1 MKSGVTVTAD
11 NFRSII
17 DAINKLTNKD
27 VLVGIPDSAP
37 DRTDT
42 PITNAQIGY
51 VMETGSPAHNVPAR
65 PFLVP
70 GVQDVQSECAERLGK
85 AADAALGGS
94 QQTAERQL
102 SSAGMIAS
110 QSVKKKIGSN
120 IPPALSPE
128 TIRNRN
134 RSRQT
139 QSMRKSEKDY
149 LKAIDAGTDPTQA
162 QEAAGIVALVNTGSL
177 RNAVTYVVREKK

>member
-1 MKSGVTVTAD
+1 MKSGATMTAD
-11 NFRSII
+11 KMAALIRSI
-17 DAINKLTNKD
+17 AKLAKKD

-37 DRTDT
+37 ERTDT

-51 VMETGSPAHNVPAR
+51 IMETGSPAQNVPAR

-70 GVQDVQSECAERLGK
+70 GVQDVRSECAERLKQGATDALDGNDAGTMRALT
-85 AADAALGGS
+85 AAGLI
-94 QQTAERQL
+94 AE
-102 SSAGMIAS
+102 
-110 QSVKKKIGSN
+110 QSVKKMIGSN

-128 TIRNRN
+128 TIRNRR

-149 LKAIDAGTDPTQA
+149 LKAVDSGTDPAVAQA
-162 QEAAGIVALVNTGSL
+162 AAGIIPLINTGSL
-177 RNAVTYVVREKK
+177 RNSITHVVREKK

>member
-1 MKSGVTVTAD
+1 MTVDNMKA
-11 NFRSII
+11 II
-17 DAINKLTNKD
+17 DAINKLTKKD

-37 DRTDT
+37 ERTDT
-42 PITNAQIGY
+42 PMTNAQIGY

-70 GVQDVQSECAERLGK
+70 GVQDVQAECAERLGK
-85 AADAALGGS
+85 AADAALSGNQSG
-94 QQTAERQL
+94 AERQMN
-102 SSAGMIAS
+102 SAGMVAS

-128 TIRNRN
+128 TIRNRR

-139 QSMRKSEKDY
+139 QGMRADEKQY
-149 LKAIDAGTDPTQA
+149 LKAVADGTDPAQA
-162 QEAAGIVALVNTGSL
+162 QAEAGIIPLVNSGSL
-177 RNAVTYVVREKK
+177 RNAITHVVREKK

>member
-1 MKSGVTVTAD
+1 MKSGATMTSDKMAALI
-11 NFRSII
+11 RSIS
-17 DAINKLTNKD
+17 ALAKKD

-37 DRTDT
+37 EREDT
-42 PITNAQIGY
+42 PMTNAQIGY

-70 GVQDVQSECAERLGK
+70 GVQDVQAECAERLKDG
-85 AADAALGGS
+85 ATAALDGNETGATRAL
-94 QQTAERQL
+94 TA
-102 SSAGMIAS
+102 AGMIAE

-128 TIRNRN
+128 TIRNRR

-149 LKAIDAGTDPTQA
+149 LKAIADGVDPAQA
-162 QEAAGIVALVNTGSL
+162 QTAAGIIPLVNTGSL
-177 RNAVTYVVREKK
+177 RNSVTHVVRDKK

>member
-1 MKSGVTVTAD
+1 MKSGATMSTD
-11 NFRSII
+11 NLKSII
-17 DAINKLTNKD
+17 DAINKLTKKD

-37 DRTDT
+37 ERTDT

-70 GVQDVQSECAERLGK
+70 GVADVQDQCADRLGK
-85 AADAALGGS
+85 AADAALSGNQSG
-94 QQTAERQL
+94 AERQMTA
-102 SSAGMIAS
+102 AGLIAES
-110 QSVKKKIGSN
+110 SVKKKIGSN

-128 TIRNRN
+128 TIRNRH

-139 QSMRKSEKDY
+139 QSMRADEKAY
-149 LKAIDAGTDPTQA
+149 LKAVDSGTDPAQA
-162 QEAAGIVALVNTGSL
+162 QTEAGIIPLINTGAL
-177 RNAVTYVVREKK
+177 RNSITHVVRDKD

>member
-1 MKSGVTVTAD
+1 MKSGATMTAD
-11 NFRSII
+11 NMKAII
-17 DAINKLTNKD
+17 DAINKLAKKD

-37 DRTDT
+37 ERTDT
-42 PITNAQIGY
+42 PMTNAQIGY

-70 GVQDVQSECAERLGK
+70 GVADVQDQCADRLGK
-85 AADAALGGS
+85 AADAALAGNQAG
-94 QQTAERQL
+94 AERQM

-110 QSVKKKIGSN
+110 QSAKKKIGSN

-134 RSRQT
+134 KSRQT
-139 QSMRKSEKDY
+139 QSMRPAEKAY
-149 LKAIDAGTDPTQA
+149 LNAVDSGTDPAQA
-162 QEAAGIVALVNTGSL
+162 QTEAGIIPLINTGSL
-177 RNAVTYVVREKK
+177 RNSITYVVRDKD

>member
-1 MKSGVTVTAD
+1 MKSGATMTSDKMAALI
-11 NFRSII
+11 RSIS
-17 DAINKLTNKD
+17 ALAKKD

-37 DRTDT
+37 EREDT
-42 PITNAQIGY
+42 PMTNAQIGY

-70 GVQDVQSECAERLGK
+70 GVQDVQDECAERLKQG
-85 AADAALGGS
+85 ATAALDGNDSGTMRALT
-94 QQTAERQL
+94 TAGL
-102 SSAGMIAS
+102 IAET
-110 QSVKKKIGSN
+110 SVKQRIGSN
-120 IPPALSPE
+120 IPPPLSPE

-149 LKAIDAGTDPTQA
+149 LKAVEGGTDPAQA
-162 QEAAGIVALVNTGSL
+162 QEAAGIIALVNTGGL
-177 RNAVTYVVREKK
+177 RNAVTSLVREKK

>member
-1 MKSGVTVTAD
+1 MTVKIT
-11 NFRSII
+11 I
-17 DAINKLTNKD
+17 DKLGDVIKAISQLSNKD

-37 DRTDT
+37 ERTDT

-70 GVQDVQSECAERLGK
+70 GVADVQSQCAERLGK
-85 AADAALGGS
+85 AAGAALDGNQAG
-94 QQTAERQL
+94 AERQMTA
-102 SSAGMIAS
+102 AGLIAES
-110 QSVKKKIGSN
+110 SVKKKIGSN

-128 TIRNRN
+128 TIRNRH

-139 QSMRKSEKDY
+139 QSMRGDEKEY
-149 LKAIDAGTDPTQA
+149 LKAVDAGTDPAVAQA
-162 QEAAGIVALVNTGSL
+162 EAGIIPLINTGSL
-177 RNAVTYVVREKK
+177 RNAITSVVRDKK

>member
-1 MKSGVTVTAD
+1 MKSGATMTAD
-11 NFRSII
+11 NMKAII
-17 DAINKLTNKD
+17 DAINKLKGKD

-37 DRTDT
+37 ERTDT

-70 GVQDVQSECAERLGK
+70 GVQDVQSECADRLGK
-85 AADAALGGS
+85 AADAALSGNLSG
-94 QQTAERQL
+94 AERQM
-102 SSAGMIAS
+102 SSAGMVAS
-110 QSVKKKIGSN
+110 QSAKRKIGSN

-134 RSRQT
+134 KSRQT
-139 QSMRKSEKDY
+139 KSMRSDEKAY
-149 LKAIDAGTDPTQA
+149 LADVASGTDPAQA
-162 QEAAGIVALVNTGSL
+162 QNSAGIVALVNTGSL
-177 RNAVTYVVREKK
+177 RNAITYVVREKK

>member
-1 MKSGVTVTAD
+1 MSVKITQD
-11 NFRSII
+11 NFASII
-17 DAINKLTNKD
+17 RAINSLTQKD
-27 VLVGIPDSAP
+27 VLIGIPDSAP
-37 DRTDT
+37 ERTDT

-70 GVQDVQSECAERLGK
+70 GVADVQAECAERLKQG
-85 AADAALGGS
+85 ATAALDGNEAGAIRALNVAG
-94 QQTAERQL
+94 TIAE
-102 SSAGMIAS
+102 

-128 TIRNRN
+128 TIRNRH

-149 LKAIDAGTDPTQA
+149 LKAVDAGTDPAVA
-162 QEAAGIVALVNTGSL
+162 QSEAGIIPLINTGSL
-177 RNAVTYVVREKK
+177 RNAITHVVRDKK

>member
-1 MKSGVTVTAD
+1 MTAD
-11 NFRSII
+11 KMQSII
-17 DAINKLTNKD
+17 DAINKLTKKD

-37 DRTDT
+37 QRTDT

-70 GVQDVQSECAERLGK
+70 GVADVQSECADRLGK
-85 AADAALGGS
+85 AADAALSGNQAG
-94 QQTAERQL
+94 AERQM
-102 SSAGMIAS
+102 SGAGMVAS

-128 TIRNRN
+128 TIRNRHK
-134 RSRQT
+134 SRKT
-139 QSMRKSEKDY
+139 QSIRADEKAY
-149 LKAIDAGTDPTQA
+149 LKDVASGTDPAQA
-162 QEAAGIVALVNTGSL
+162 QSAAGIIPLINTGSL
-177 RNAVTYVVREKK
+177 RNSITYVVRDKD